1 MVQIEP
7 FAVEQWMDKYEL
19 TPGVLNIAETCA
31 ASVSVQDLVELSSEK
46 EAGLNPLVASSSRKL
61 TYGAI
66 RGSDTLR
73 RNVASLYGA
82 ADGADELPHENV
94 LVTAGAISA
103 NFLLFYT
110 LIGPGDH
117 VICVYPTYQQLYS
130 VPESLGA
137 EVSLWRLK
145 EANGYVPDLQE
156 LDHLVKTNTKLI
168 VINNPNNPSG
178 APIPKSVLHGIVEV
192 ARKRNI
198 WVLSD
203 EVYRPLF
210 HGLGADEEPPPSA
223 LSLGYERTI
232 VSGSM
237 SKAYSLAGIRIGWLA
252 CRNNSLIN
260 SLASGRDYVLI
271 SVSQLDDN
279 VASFALSPAVRP
291 ALIRRNLDLARKNL
305 SLLEAFV
312 DQHSSVCSWVKPL
325 AGTTAFIRFS
335 KDGEPI
341 DDEKFCIDV
350 LRETNVMLV
359 PGSRCFGNGK
369 DFRGFVRIG
378 YACETEVMEAAM
390 VRLGGYLEKRS

>member
-7 FAVEQWMDKYEL
+7 FAVERWMDKYEL

-46 EAGLNPLVASSSRKL
+46 DAALNPLVASSSRKL

-73 RNVASLYGA
+73 RNVASLYGD
-82 ADGADELPHENV
+82 ADGVDELSHENV
-94 LVTAGAISA
+94 LVTAGAIAA

-110 LIGPGDH
+110 LTGPGDH
-117 VICVYPTYQQLYS
+117 VICVYPTYQQLYA

-137 EVSLWRLK
+137 EVSMWRLK
-145 EANGYVPDLQE
+145 EADGYIPDLQE

-178 APIPKSVLHGIVEV
+178 VPIPKSVLHGIVEI

-210 HGLGADEEPPPSA
+210 HSLDVSEEAPPSA

-252 CRNNSLIN
+252 SRNSSLIE
-260 SLASGRDYVLI
+260 SLAGARDYMVI
-271 SVSQLDDN
+271 SVSQLDDR
-279 VASFALSPAVRP
+279 VASFALSPTVRP
-291 ALIRRNLDLARKNL
+291 ALIKRNLELARTNL

-312 DQHSSVCSWVKPL
+312 SKHNSVCSWVKPL
-325 AGTTAFIRFS
+325 AGTTAFVRFS
-335 KDGEPI
+335 KDGEPV
-341 DDEKFCIDV
+341 DDEKLCIDV
-350 LRETNVMLV
+350 LQETKVMLV
-359 PGSRCFGNGK
+359 PGSTCFGSGK

-378 YACETEVMEAAM
+378 YVCETGVLETALR
-390 VRLGGYLEKRS
+390 RLGDYLDKRF